1 MSTRLVNNPCSP
13 IPLYW
18 TTIVLVDAPFT
29 SPKTFHTLPRIEPP
43 GSFSIVDRVL
53 DHVEPQV
60 KSPSVP
66 LEKHSESHAQQHT
79 ESISDKDDDDDD
91 MWMSVSYDNVPD
103 DKMPLTWESH
113 VPGTRFLTE
122 MPPEYYESIYQR
134 WDSLVAIVLHY
145 ANSHLLSQLCAT
157 SIFIDSRRAIGRG
170 IKMRIRLCDVE
181 TDSFRN
187 SVLSKH
193 CVANH
198 PSVSGGI
205 WIWIYSNLVQRT
217 CEYLASAHQHLI
229 SKEDES

>member
-1 MSTRLVNNPCSP
+1 MFDSQATNPPSFEFSSWRHRSDNIQQQTNVFGCQLGWWDNPCSP

-170 IKMRIRLCDVE
+170 IKMRIRVWCG
-181 TDSFRN
+181 N
-187 SVLSKH
+187 W
-193 CVANH
+193 C
-198 PSVSGGI
+198 I
-205 WIWIYSNLVQRT
+205 W
-217 CEYLASAHQHLI
+217 E
-229 SKEDES
+229 